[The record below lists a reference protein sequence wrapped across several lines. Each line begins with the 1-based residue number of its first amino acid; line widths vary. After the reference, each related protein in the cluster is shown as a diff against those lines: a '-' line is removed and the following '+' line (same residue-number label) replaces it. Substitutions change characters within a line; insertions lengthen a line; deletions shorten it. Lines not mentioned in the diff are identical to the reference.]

1 MGKVL
6 VCDCDAD
13 EFCEADVLAGMV
25 FELTLSLRIH

>member
-1 MGKVL
+1 M
-6 VCDCDAD
+6 CDCDAD